1 MKASGNNKEEKA
13 VEYVTLNNGVKMPM
27 LGYGVYQISQQE
39 CEKCVRDAIEIGYRA
54 IDTAQAYHNEDAV
67 GRAIAQ
73 CGIPRQELFLTTKVW
88 VSMPVTRKQ
97 KLP

>member
-1 MKASGNNKEEKA
+1 M
-13 VEYVTLNNGVKMPM
+13 EYVTLNNGVKMPM

>member
-1 MKASGNNKEEKA
+1 M
-13 VEYVTLNNGVKMPM
+13 EYVTLNNGVKMPM

-73 CGIPRQELFLTTKVW
+73 CGIHGPALSRTKRGGRH
-88 VSMPVTRKQ
+88 PQICKKRTHERK
-97 KLP
+97 P

>member
-1 MKASGNNKEEKA
+1 M
-13 VEYVTLNNGVKMPM
+13 EYVTLNNGVKMPM

-67 GRAIAQ
+67 GRAISQ

-88 VSMPVTRKQ
+88 VSNAGYEKAKARSFAE
-97 KLP
+97 